1 MDYQKQ
7 QVQDMQAKYT
17 KHAVF
22 ALVFFIMYEVVS
34 IITFRQVN
42 DKYTEDSAEVI
53 LWKKNYK
60 DGGCGELEM
69 TYSLQNACLNGCDLT
84 AVRIYASQ
92 LDATEMLPGFNRL
105 VHHGLHAPA
114 GEE

>member
-53 LWKKNYK
+53 LWKKDYK

-69 TYSLQNACLNGCDLT
+69 TYSLQNACLNGCGYQTFFVVLYICTLYRTNIMQFFFTD
-84 AVRIYASQ
+84 
-92 LDATEMLPGFNRL
+92 DANKYPI
-105 VHHGLHAPA
+105 
-114 GEE
+114 